1 MKIILFECIILFI
14 CAKFLEKENVAN
26 ILFQKIIKNETFE
39 EKIDRK
45 KEKKNSLKEFY
56 IRNNITS
63 YDSKHDDNLLNLRK
77 ILISN
82 SSFILKYVIKN
93 DVFFQIFT

>member
-63 YDSKHDDNLLNLRK
+63 YDDKHDDNLLNLRK

>member
-14 CAKFLEKENVAN
+14 CSKFLEKENVAS

-39 EKIDRK
+39 EKIERK
-45 KEKKNSLKEFY
+45 KEKKNILKEFY

-63 YDSKHDDNLLNLRK
+63 YDSNHDDNLLNLRK

>member
-63 YDSKHDDNLLNLRK
+63 FPK
-77 ILISN
+77 IN
-82 SSFILKYVIKN
+82 
-93 DVFFQIFT
+93 

>member
-26 ILFQKIIKNETFE
+26 ILFQKIIKNETVE

-63 YDSKHDDNLLNLRK
+63 YDGKHDDNLLNLRK

>member
-14 CAKFLEKENVAN
+14 CAKFLEKENVAS

-39 EKIDRK
+39 EKIERK
-45 KEKKNSLKEFY
+45 KEKKNNLKEFY

-63 YDSKHDDNLLNLRK
+63 YDSNHDDNLLNLRK